1 MKGGHTRSSAVWWAE
16 AADCHSPCSGTQ
28 PCYPPPGWGN
38 LCPGHGEWEDCS
50 GRTENCWTFSPNFL
64 KVDPKVNYFWLIIFQ
79 NCHNLR
85 HCFSE
90 NSCFLHWNILIL
102 TNIVPLIMSS
112 QFKLYIYCFVHWV
125 RIHYS
130 FFSVSTGGA
139 RQSTGRLSGHTAY
152 NILEPVHNYLLLNIS
167 KC

>member
-130 FFSVSTGGA
+130 FF
-139 RQSTGRLSGHTAY
+139 LSPQEALDRAQAGCQDILHT
-152 NILEPVHNYLLLNIS
+152 IYLNLYITIYF
-167 KC
+167 